1 MGGFDIACVQAFFS
15 FVSWGITY
23 PCALVNWFSQVG
35 NEVDEDMSMWVV
47 GPDLDETGSPLVAI
61 IHLDTV
67 L

>member
-1 MGGFDIACVQAFFS
+1 MQVFFS

-23 PCALVNWFSQVG
+23 PCTLVHWFSWVG
-35 NEVDEDMSMWVV
+35 NEADEDTGMWVV
-47 GPDLDETGSPLVAI
+47 EPDLDETGSPLVAI